1 MRNTHIDA
9 SATDEVI
16 RLENVWVQYDGV
28 PVLEDVN
35 LVVREGDFIGVIGPN
50 GGGKTTLL
58 RTILGLTKPSR
69 GRVTVLG
76 TSPLRGRRFVGY
88 VPQYSSFDRDFPVS
102 VWDVVLMG
110 RLGHTGCL
118 RRYTD
123 EDRTVAT
130 NALRAVEVLDLKDR
144 QIGRLSWGQR
154 QRVLIARALAAEPKV
169 LLLDEPAAALD
180 SQVEAGLYDLL
191 RALNEKV
198 TIVMVSHDIGV
209 ISAYVKSIACLNR
222 RLVYHNSRAITRDML
237 RVAYEC
243 PVDLIAHG
251 LAHRVLDTHEEVA
264 DTTHGAAPT
273 STRGAVSSTFEEV
286 HE

>member
-1 MRNTHIDA
+1 MHKTHIDTGTA
-9 SATDEVI
+9 DEVI
-16 RLENVWVQYDGV
+16 RLEDVWVHYDGA
-28 PVLEDVN
+28 PVLEDVS
-35 LVVREGDFIGVIGPN
+35 LVVREYDFIGVIGPN

-58 RTILGLTKPSR
+58 KTILGLAKPSR
-69 GRVTVLG
+69 GEVMVLG
-76 TSPLRGRRFVGY
+76 TSPRKGRRFVGY

-110 RLGHTGCL
+110 RLGHTGCV

-123 EDRTVAT
+123 RDRVVAAT
-130 NALRAVEVLDLKDR
+130 ALHAVEMLDLKDR

-180 SQVEAGLYDLL
+180 SQIEAGLYDLL

-198 TIVMVSHDIGV
+198 TIVMVSHDVGV

-237 RVAYEC
+237 QVAYEC

-251 LAHRVLDTHEEVA
+251 LAHRVLDTHEEV
-264 DTTHGAAPT
+264 
-273 STRGAVSSTFEEV
+273 RK
-286 HE
+286 

>member
-9 SATDEVI
+9 NATGEVI
-16 RLENVWVQYDGV
+16 RLENVWVQHDGV

-69 GRVTVLG
+69 GKVTVLG
-76 TSPLRGRRFVGY
+76 TSPLKGRRFVGY
-88 VPQYSSFDRDFPVS
+88 VPQYSSFDRHFPVS
-102 VWDVVLMG
+102 AWDVVLMG
-110 RLGHTGCL
+110 RLAHAGRF
-118 RRYTD
+118 RRYTE
-123 EDRTVAT
+123 EDRAAAT
-130 NALRAVEVLDLKDR
+130 AALRAVEMLDLKDR

-154 QRVLIARALAAEPKV
+154 QRVLIARALASEPQV

-180 SQVEAGLYDLL
+180 SRIEAGLYDLL

-222 RLVYHNSRAITRDML
+222 RLVYHNSREISRDML
-237 RVAYEC
+237 SVAYEC

-264 DTTHGAAPT
+264 DTTHGAVPT
-273 STRGAVSSTFEEV
+273 STRGAVSSAFEEV

>member
-1 MRNTHIDA
+1 MFRV
-9 SATDEVI
+9 EVV

-35 LVVREGDFIGVIGPN
+35 LVVHESDFLGVIGPN

-58 RTILGLTKPSR
+58 RTILGLARPSR

-88 VPQYSSFDRDFPVS
+88 VPQYSSFDRDFPLS

-123 EDRTVAT
+123 EDRAVAAD
-130 NALRAVEVLDLKDR
+130 ALRAVEVLDLKDR
-144 QIGRLSWGQR
+144 QIGCLSWGQR
-154 QRVLIARALAAEPKV
+154 QRVLIARALATEPKL
-169 LLLDEPAAALD
+169 LLLDEPAASLD
-180 SQVEAGLYDLL
+180 TQVEAGLYDLL
-191 RALNEKV
+191 RALNSKV

-222 RLVYHNSRAITRDML
+222 KLVCHDSREITRDML
-237 RVAYEC
+237 NAAYEC

-251 LAHRVLDTHEEVA
+251 VAHRVLDMHAEAA
-264 DTTHGAAPT
+264 DTAHDPIPTNGRGRGGAR
-273 STRGAVSSTFEEV
+273 SRLQDFEEV

>member
-9 SATDEVI
+9 NATDEVI

-69 GRVTVLG
+69 GSVTVLG
-76 TSPLRGRRFVGY
+76 TSPLKGRRFVGY
-88 VPQYSSFDRDFPVS
+88 VPQYSSFDRDFPAS
-102 VWDVVLMG
+102 AWDVVLMG
-110 RLGHTGCL
+110 RLGHTGCF
-118 RRYTD
+118 RRYTE
-123 EDRTVAT
+123 EDRAVAT
-130 NALRAVEVLDLKDR
+130 AALRAVEMLDLRDR

-154 QRVLIARALAAEPKV
+154 QRILIARALAAEPKA

-180 SQVEAGLYDLL
+180 SQIEAGLYDLL

-209 ISAYVKSIACLNR
+209 ISTYVKSIACLNR
-222 RLVYHNSRAITRDML
+222 RLVYHNSREITRDML
-237 RVAYEC
+237 SVAYEC

-264 DTTHGAAPT
+264 DM
-273 STRGAVSSTFEEV
+273 TRGAVSANTHGAMSNTYEEV
-286 HE
+286 RE